1 MSKGKF
7 SYAFKV
13 ATTICC
19 LVGLIS
25 SFIGSTN
32 IMSTLSY
39 YTTLSNIIV
48 LIFYISICLILPFKK
63 NADKTQSYAQIKG
76 AVVMIIF
83 LTFMVYSISLQPLGF
98 AMGADTPSAD
108 RVFRLSNI
116 FVHFITPI
124 MVFLDYFIFDFK
136 GNYKYSYV
144 PLWTLFP
151 ALYPVYAY
159 IYAELGGRYG
169 NVGGSIKY
177 AYFFLDKDEIGV
189 EGVVGYLALIW
200 VIYEMCCLAYVFID
214 HTLKKR
220 KDKRNKLCNS

>member
-19 LVGLIS
+19 LIGLLT
-25 SFIGSTN
+25 SFIGTNN

-39 YTTLSNIIV
+39 YTTLSNIVV

-98 AMGADTPSAD
+98 VMGAEVPSAD
-108 RVFRLSNI
+108 RVFRISNI
-116 FVHFITPI
+116 FVHFVTPI

-136 GNYKYSYV
+136 GN
-144 PLWTLFP
+144 
-151 ALYPVYAY
+151 YAY

-220 KDKRNKLCNS
+220 NEKRNKPCNS